1 VVEQKFKNLQT
12 TILRWE
18 QETEE
23 ARAAMFR
30 QA

>member
-1 VVEQKFKNLQT
+1 VVEQKFKNLQKT
-12 TILRWE
+12 SLRWE

-23 ARAAMFR
+23 ARAAMVR